1 MSEIR
6 FSEIQPDG
14 IEVTDIL
21 IVDTPYGWKEVE
33 ICAHRIDV
41 PTGISPAR
49 TFNFQAS
56 NELFEDANRDAL
68 IASLKRHATKL
79 FRE

>member
-14 IEVTDIL
+14 IEVTQIL
-21 IVDTPYGWKEVE
+21 VADTPFGWKEVE
-33 ICAHRIDV
+33 IYAHRIDV
-41 PTGISPAR
+41 PTGISPSR
-49 TFNFQAS
+49 S
-56 NELFEDANRDAL
+56 NRIRVSDELFEDANRDAL